1 MTPRFPSVAVLA
13 FLCMLTPLSAAQPPA
28 VTALPFGIL
37 PDGRA
42 ATVYT
47 LVNAQ
52 GMRAD
57 ISDYG
62 ATLVRLFTPDRNG
75 RLDDITL
82 GYDRVEDYVKNSPYF
97 GAIVGRYG
105 NRIANGR
112 FTLDGQTYT
121 LTTNNAPG
129 GQPCQLHGGKVGFDK
144 VLWRAEPLLERGMA
158 GLRLRYTS
166 ADGEEGYPGR
176 LEVTVTYWLTHD
188 NTLRIEYHATTDKPT
203 VVNLTNHAYFNLKGA
218 GEGNVLDH
226 VLTLS
231 ARTYT
236 PVTAGLI
243 PTGERA
249 PVAGTP
255 FDFTTPQTLGARIDA
270 DHPQLR
276 FGRGYDHNVV
286 IDRPTAGGLAHAATV
301 YAPTSGRQLEV
312 WTEEPGMQVYTG
324 NFLNDSY
331 VGKGGRTYGLRTG
344 LCLETQHFPD
354 SPNQPAFPSTV
365 LRPGETYRT
374 ATEFRFTVR

>member
-1 MTPRFPSVAVLA
+1 MTPRFPSIAVLA

-28 VTALPFGIL
+28 VTAQPFGIL

-82 GYDRVEDYVKNSPYF
+82 GYDRVEDYVKKSPYF

-129 GQPCQLHGGKVGFDK
+129 GQPCHLHGGKVGFDK

-218 GEGNVLDH
+218 GEGSVLDH
-226 VLTLS
+226 ILTLS

-286 IDRPTAGGLAHAATV
+286 IDRPTTGGLAHAATV
-301 YAPTSGRQLEV
+301 YAPASGRQLEV